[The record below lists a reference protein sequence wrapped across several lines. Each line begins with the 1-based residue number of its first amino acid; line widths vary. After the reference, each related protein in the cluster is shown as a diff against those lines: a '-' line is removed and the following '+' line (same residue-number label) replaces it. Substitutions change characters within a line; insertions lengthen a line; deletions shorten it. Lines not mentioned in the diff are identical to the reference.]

1 MKRQRTNHKR
11 NHNRAKTSEED
22 SALNSS
28 TQLQSQA
35 ASSTGKVRTH
45 NEDALFSL
53 STQVCL
59 QAQQRALGLYMV
71 ADGMGGHVDG
81 ERASSLAIQAASRV
95 LLHKFFDPLTL
106 EPPFP
111 SGKSVEAL
119 LNQAMQAAQMAVLE
133 GVPGGGSTLT
143 LALVLE
149 RQVYYAHVGDTRLYL
164 YTHSSGLQAL
174 TRDHSV
180 ARRLVDLGQLNAAE
194 AQVNPLRNSLFRALG
209 QGEGFSAD
217 FGEVTIEAPAKLLLC
232 SDGLWGTLPEDTLV
246 KSLQAEPLPV
256 GAAWKLVQTANAAG
270 GADNISVIIVDIH

>member
-1 MKRQRTNHKR
+1 VKRQRTNHKR
-11 NHNRAKTSEED
+11 DHNRVKTSEED
-22 SALNSS
+22 SSLNPS

-35 ASSTGKVRTH
+35 ASSIGKVRTH

-59 QAQQRALGLYMV
+59 QAQYRALGLYMV

-95 LLHKFFDPLTL
+95 LLQKFLDPLNL
-106 EPPFP
+106 EPLFP
-111 SGKSVEAL
+111 SGKSVEVL

-149 RQVYYAHVGDTRLYL
+149 RQIYFAHVGDTRLYL
-164 YTHSSGLQAL
+164 YTQSGGLQAL

-232 SDGLWGTLPEDTLV
+232 SDGLWGTLPEDTVV

-256 GAAWKLVQTANAAG
+256 DAAWKLVQTANAAG

>member
-1 MKRQRTNHKR
+1 M
-11 NHNRAKTSEED
+11 
-22 SALNSS
+22 
-28 TQLQSQA
+28 
-35 ASSTGKVRTH
+35 RTH

-59 QAQQRALGLYMV
+59 QAQHRALGLYMV

-95 LLHKFFDPLTL
+95 LLQKFFDPLTL

-164 YTHSSGLQAL
+164 YTQSGGLQAL

-217 FGEVTIEAPAKLLLC
+217 FGQVTIETPAKLLLC

-256 GAAWKLVQTANAAG
+256 DAAWKLVQTANAAG